1 MKVRLLVC
9 VSAIVLGLIP
19 VIMTCEAR
27 TKPPATPLPVPKATR
42 LVLPNEF
49 FAFDNGINRGRLTI
63 EQQAKTLK
71 ELGYSGIGYSGTGDM
86 PKKVKAFKDQGIKVF
101 STYVWCRPGA
111 KVPYDP
117 KLIDVMKAFEGTGA
131 MLWLTVHGK
140 TDDEKT
146 VATLQ
151 ELADK
156 AAKHGV
162 KIALYPHY
170 GFYIAT
176 TQQAIRVVKKVKRKN
191 VGVSINLC
199 HELKAGS
206 EPKLP
211 EIIKAAAPYLFMVS
225 INGADHKGGWDKL
238 IRPLGDGEFD
248 VLGFLKQIEA
258 IGYRGPIG
266 LQCYAVKG
274 DQKKNLARSLAAW
287 KTYRKKI
294 ASEEK

>member
-1 MKVRLLVC
+1 MKAKRLLRGAVM
-9 VSAIVLGLIP
+9 VLGLFTVMLVCQAKSVKAP
-19 VIMTCEAR
+19 V
-27 TKPPATPLPVPKATR
+27 KAGLTN
-42 LVLPNEF
+42 PF

-63 EQQAKTLK
+63 DQQAKTLK
-71 ELGYSGIGYSGTGDM
+71 ELGYAGIGYSGVGDL

-101 STYVWCRPGA
+101 STYVWCSPGN
-111 KVPYDP
+111 KKRPYDP
-117 KLIDVMKAFEGTGA
+117 KLIEAMKQLEGTGVV
-131 MLWLTVHGK
+131 LWLTVQGK
-140 TDDEKT
+140 TDDEK
-146 VATLQ
+146 ATAVVR
-151 ELADK
+151 ELAEA

-162 KIALYPHY
+162 KIALYPHF

-176 TQQAIRVVKKVKRKN
+176 TTQAIRLVKKVDRKN

-211 EIIKAAAPYLFMVS
+211 EIIKAAAPHLFMVS

-248 VLGFLKQIEA
+248 VLGFLKTLNA
-258 IGYRGPIG
+258 AGYAGPIG

-274 DQKKNLARSLAAW
+274 DQKKNLARSMATW
-287 KTYRKKI
+287 KEYQKKI
-294 ASEEK
+294 ASKEK